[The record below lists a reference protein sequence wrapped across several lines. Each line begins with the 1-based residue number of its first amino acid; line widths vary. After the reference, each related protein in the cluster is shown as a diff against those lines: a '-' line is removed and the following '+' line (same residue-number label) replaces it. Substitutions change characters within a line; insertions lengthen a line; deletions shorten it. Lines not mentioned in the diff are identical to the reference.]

1 MNEIDLARCCDI
13 LLRSQAMEGIKNLG
27 EKQGSGY
34 YIRVY
39 ILLWMMGHADT
50 LVSVKDTADR
60 SRCSKAQVQLLWDF
74 LEERGALVEDDF
86 GGYSL
91 LDWMSNITKRIQSAE
106 ERDEF
111 MADMKLTRD
120 EVEDLKKRL
129 GDDYMLCLHKAAEY
143 KVALKKRHKTV
154 NFTDY
159 SIVLKSKE
167 WIHGK
172 SPKELKV
179 VEEDDDDDDGIIV
192 LPVPDDEDDQEEVM
206 F

>member
-1 MNEIDLARCCDI
+1 MTEIDLARCCRELMKSKAIEDI
-13 LLRSQAMEGIKNLG
+13 RQLG
-27 EKQGSGY
+27 SAQGAGF

-39 ILLWMMGHADT
+39 ILLWMMSHADS
-50 LVSVKDTADR
+50 LVSVEDTARR
-60 SRCSKAQVQLLWDF
+60 SRCSKDQVELLWDF
-74 LEERGALVEDDF
+74 LEERGAIVEDDF

-91 LDWMSNITKRIQSAE
+91 LDWMSRLTKRVQSAE

-120 EVEDLKKRL
+120 EVEDLKQRL

-143 KVALKKRHKTV
+143 KASLKKRHKTV

-159 SIVLKSKE
+159 SIVLKSKD

-172 SPKELKV
+172 PPKELKV
-179 VEEDDDDDDGIIV
+179 VEEEDDDDDGIIV